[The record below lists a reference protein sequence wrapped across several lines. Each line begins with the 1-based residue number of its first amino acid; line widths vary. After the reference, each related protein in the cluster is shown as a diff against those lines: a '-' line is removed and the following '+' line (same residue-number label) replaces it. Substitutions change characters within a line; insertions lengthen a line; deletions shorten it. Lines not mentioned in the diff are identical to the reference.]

1 MLQSCLNDDD
11 ENRGTRF
18 TIGTIEVIGEKEYF
32 FNLDD
37 GDKMYPSDTTYIHN
51 YTVENNQRVFIHFLP
66 LEEDIPGYDY
76 NVKLI
81 QLENILTKDI
91 IPLTEETA
99 DSIGNDR
106 INATSLWITGNYL
119 NIEHQF
125 FHSNNPDKKHMLNLV
140 INETAETPD
149 PEDEYFTLE
158 FRHNAYND
166 EQRTPGW
173 GIVSFRLD
181 KIAKLKRDLV
191 DIDKQKS
198 VQRKN
203 RGKMVR
209 VALVGYT
216 NVGKS
221 TLMNQLSKSDVF
233 AENKLFATLDTTV
246 RKVIVE
252 NLPFLLSDTVGF
264 IRKLPTELVESF
276 KSTLDEVREADLLVH
291 VVDISHPTFEEQI
304 EVVNKTLAEI
314 DKTEKPMIMVF
325 NKIDAFT
332 FVPKDEDDLT
342 PRKRENI
349 DLDELKRT
357 WMNKLQDNCIFISA
371 KERTNIDALKALLY
385 ERVKQIHITR
395 FPYNDFLFQQYD
407 EE

>member
-140 INETAETPD
+140 INEASTGENDKPD
-149 PEDEYFTLE
+149 YVNLE

-166 EQRTPGW
+166 SQ
-173 GIVSFRLD
+173 L
-181 KIAKLKRDLV
+181 
-191 DIDKQKS
+191 
-198 VQRKN
+198 
-203 RGKMVR
+203 
-209 VALVGYT
+209 
-216 NVGKS
+216 
-221 TLMNQLSKSDVF
+221 TLGTGL
-233 AENKLFATLDTTV
+233 A
-246 RKVIVE
+246 
-252 NLPFLLSDTVGF
+252 
-264 IRKLPTELVESF
+264 SF
-276 KSTLDEVREADLLVH
+276 KLDNIA
-291 VVDISHPTFEEQI
+291 EQL
-304 EVVNKTLAEI
+304 K
-314 DKTEKPMIMVF
+314 EK
-325 NKIDAFT
+325 KG
-332 FVPKDEDDLT
+332 L
-342 PRKRENI
+342 NI
-349 DLDELKRT
+349 
-357 WMNKLQDNCIFISA
+357 
-371 KERTNIDALKALLY
+371 
-385 ERVKQIHITR
+385 RVKSLYDGER
-395 FPYNDFLFQQYD
+395 FMTIDIKKENN
-407 EE
+407 

>member
-149 PEDEYFTLE
+149 PEDEYFH
-158 FRHNAYND
+158 FGI
-166 EQRTPGW
+166 PGTM
-173 GIVSFRLD
+173 L
-181 KIAKLKRDLV
+181 
-191 DIDKQKS
+191 
-198 VQRKN
+198 
-203 RGKMVR
+203 
-209 VALVGYT
+209 
-216 NVGKS
+216 
-221 TLMNQLSKSDVF
+221 
-233 AENKLFATLDTTV
+233 
-246 RKVIVE
+246 
-252 NLPFLLSDTVGF
+252 
-264 IRKLPTELVESF
+264 
-276 KSTLDEVREADLLVH
+276 
-291 VVDISHPTFEEQI
+291 
-304 EVVNKTLAEI
+304 
-314 DKTEKPMIMVF
+314 
-325 NKIDAFT
+325 
-332 FVPKDEDDLT
+332 
-342 PRKRENI
+342 
-349 DLDELKRT
+349 
-357 WMNKLQDNCIFISA
+357 
-371 KERTNIDALKALLY
+371 
-385 ERVKQIHITR
+385 
-395 FPYNDFLFQQYD
+395 
-407 EE
+407 

>member
-1 MLQSCLNDDD
+1 MKKLRFYSVVFTFALLIIPMLQSCLNDDD

-140 INETAETPD
+140 KMKQP
-149 PEDEYFTLE
+149 
-158 FRHNAYND
+158 RH
-166 EQRTPGW
+166 
-173 GIVSFRLD
+173 L
-181 KIAKLKRDLV
+181 
-191 DIDKQKS
+191 
-198 VQRKN
+198 
-203 RGKMVR
+203 
-209 VALVGYT
+209 
-216 NVGKS
+216 
-221 TLMNQLSKSDVF
+221 
-233 AENKLFATLDTTV
+233 
-246 RKVIVE
+246 
-252 NLPFLLSDTVGF
+252 
-264 IRKLPTELVESF
+264 IRKTSISLWNSGTMPITMNNVRRVGESYHSDWI
-276 KSTLDEVREADLLVH
+276 K
-291 VVDISHPTFEEQI
+291 
-304 EVVNKTLAEI
+304 
-314 DKTEKPMIMVF
+314 
-325 NKIDAFT
+325 
-332 FVPKDEDDLT
+332 
-342 PRKRENI
+342 
-349 DLDELKRT
+349 
-357 WMNKLQDNCIFISA
+357 
-371 KERTNIDALKALLY
+371 
-385 ERVKQIHITR
+385 
-395 FPYNDFLFQQYD
+395 
-407 EE
+407 

>member
-1 MLQSCLNDDD
+1 MKKLRFYLVAVMLAFLTMPILQSCLDSSDSSYPD
-11 ENRGTRF
+11 SLLA
-18 TIGTIEVIGEKEYF
+18 IGTLEIIEGREYF

-181 KIAKLKRDLV
+181 KIAKQLTGKKGLKIIVNTIYDG
-191 DIDKQKS
+191 KQT
-198 VQRKN
+198 
-203 RGKMVR
+203 
-209 VALVGYT
+209 YT
-216 NVGKS
+216 
-221 TLMNQLSKSDVF
+221 
-233 AENKLFATLDTTV
+233 
-246 RKVIVE
+246 
-252 NLPFLLSDTVGF
+252 
-264 IRKLPTELVESF
+264 
-276 KSTLDEVREADLLVH
+276 
-291 VVDISHPTFEEQI
+291 
-304 EVVNKTLAEI
+304 
-314 DKTEKPMIMVF
+314 
-325 NKIDAFT
+325 
-332 FVPKDEDDLT
+332 
-342 PRKRENI
+342 I
-349 DLDELKRT
+349 DLK
-357 WMNKLQDNCIFISA
+357 K
-371 KERTNIDALKALLY
+371 
-385 ERVKQIHITR
+385 
-395 FPYNDFLFQQYD
+395 
-407 EE
+407 

>member
-1 MLQSCLNDDD
+1 MKKLRFYSVVFTFALLIIPMLQSCLNDDD

-149 PEDEYFTLE
+149 PEDEYF
-158 FRHNAYND
+158 RNKVKYSSSGSGVSA
-166 EQRTPGW
+166 
-173 GIVSFRLD
+173 VSF
-181 KIAKLKRDLV
+181 
-191 DIDKQKS
+191 
-198 VQRKN
+198 
-203 RGKMVR
+203 M
-209 VALVGYT
+209 
-216 NVGKS
+216 
-221 TLMNQLSKSDVF
+221 
-233 AENKLFATLDTTV
+233 
-246 RKVIVE
+246 
-252 NLPFLLSDTVGF
+252 
-264 IRKLPTELVESF
+264 
-276 KSTLDEVREADLLVH
+276 
-291 VVDISHPTFEEQI
+291 
-304 EVVNKTLAEI
+304 
-314 DKTEKPMIMVF
+314 
-325 NKIDAFT
+325 
-332 FVPKDEDDLT
+332 
-342 PRKRENI
+342 
-349 DLDELKRT
+349 
-357 WMNKLQDNCIFISA
+357 
-371 KERTNIDALKALLY
+371 
-385 ERVKQIHITR
+385 TR
-395 FPYNDFLFQQYD
+395 FSMCFLSGLLLWKNWCSMFR
-407 EE
+407 

>member
-1 MLQSCLNDDD
+1 MKKLRFYSVVFTFALLIIPMLQSCLNDDD

-181 KIAKLKRDLV
+181 KDSQA
-191 DIDKQKS
+191 ID
-198 VQRKN
+198 R
-203 RGKMVR
+203 
-209 VALVGYT
+209 
-216 NVGKS
+216 
-221 TLMNQLSKSDVF
+221 
-233 AENKLFATLDTTV
+233 
-246 RKVIVE
+246 
-252 NLPFLLSDTVGF
+252 
-264 IRKLPTELVESF
+264 
-276 KSTLDEVREADLLVH
+276 
-291 VVDISHPTFEEQI
+291 
-304 EVVNKTLAEI
+304 
-314 DKTEKPMIMVF
+314 
-325 NKIDAFT
+325 
-332 FVPKDEDDLT
+332 
-342 PRKRENI
+342 
-349 DLDELKRT
+349 
-357 WMNKLQDNCIFISA
+357 
-371 KERTNIDALKALLY
+371 KERIKNN
-385 ERVKQIHITR
+385 R
-395 FPYNDFLFQQYD
+395 QYD
-407 EE
+407 L

>member
-1 MLQSCLNDDD
+1 MKKLRFYSVVFTFALLIIPMLQSCLNDDD

-51 YTVENNQRVFIHFLP
+51 YTVENNPRVFIHFLP

-76 NVKLI
+76 NVK
-81 QLENILTKDI
+81 
-91 IPLTEETA
+91 LTEETA

-181 KIAKLKRDLV
+181 KITEQLAGKKGLKIIVNTIYDG
-191 DIDKQKS
+191 KQT
-198 VQRKN
+198 
-203 RGKMVR
+203 
-209 VALVGYT
+209 YT
-216 NVGKS
+216 
-221 TLMNQLSKSDVF
+221 
-233 AENKLFATLDTTV
+233 
-246 RKVIVE
+246 
-252 NLPFLLSDTVGF
+252 
-264 IRKLPTELVESF
+264 
-276 KSTLDEVREADLLVH
+276 
-291 VVDISHPTFEEQI
+291 
-304 EVVNKTLAEI
+304 
-314 DKTEKPMIMVF
+314 
-325 NKIDAFT
+325 
-332 FVPKDEDDLT
+332 
-342 PRKRENI
+342 I
-349 DLDELKRT
+349 DLK
-357 WMNKLQDNCIFISA
+357 K
-371 KERTNIDALKALLY
+371 
-385 ERVKQIHITR
+385 
-395 FPYNDFLFQQYD
+395 
-407 EE
+407 

>member
-1 MLQSCLNDDD
+1 MKKLRFYSVVFTFALLIIPMLQSCLNDDD

-158 FRHNAYND
+158 FRYNAYND

-181 KIAKLKRDLV
+181 KIAKQLTGKKGLKIIVNTIYDG
-191 DIDKQKS
+191 KQT
-198 VQRKN
+198 
-203 RGKMVR
+203 
-209 VALVGYT
+209 YT
-216 NVGKS
+216 
-221 TLMNQLSKSDVF
+221 
-233 AENKLFATLDTTV
+233 
-246 RKVIVE
+246 
-252 NLPFLLSDTVGF
+252 
-264 IRKLPTELVESF
+264 
-276 KSTLDEVREADLLVH
+276 
-291 VVDISHPTFEEQI
+291 
-304 EVVNKTLAEI
+304 
-314 DKTEKPMIMVF
+314 
-325 NKIDAFT
+325 
-332 FVPKDEDDLT
+332 
-342 PRKRENI
+342 I
-349 DLDELKRT
+349 DLK
-357 WMNKLQDNCIFISA
+357 K
-371 KERTNIDALKALLY
+371 
-385 ERVKQIHITR
+385 
-395 FPYNDFLFQQYD
+395 
-407 EE
+407 

>member
-125 FHSNNPDKKHMLNLV
+125 FHSNNPDKKQMKQ
-140 INETAETPD
+140 P
-149 PEDEYFTLE
+149 
-158 FRHNAYND
+158 RH
-166 EQRTPGW
+166 
-173 GIVSFRLD
+173 L
-181 KIAKLKRDLV
+181 
-191 DIDKQKS
+191 
-198 VQRKN
+198 
-203 RGKMVR
+203 
-209 VALVGYT
+209 
-216 NVGKS
+216 
-221 TLMNQLSKSDVF
+221 
-233 AENKLFATLDTTV
+233 
-246 RKVIVE
+246 
-252 NLPFLLSDTVGF
+252 
-264 IRKLPTELVESF
+264 IRKTSISLWNSGTMPITMNNVRRVGESYHSDWI
-276 KSTLDEVREADLLVH
+276 K
-291 VVDISHPTFEEQI
+291 
-304 EVVNKTLAEI
+304 
-314 DKTEKPMIMVF
+314 
-325 NKIDAFT
+325 
-332 FVPKDEDDLT
+332 
-342 PRKRENI
+342 
-349 DLDELKRT
+349 
-357 WMNKLQDNCIFISA
+357 
-371 KERTNIDALKALLY
+371 
-385 ERVKQIHITR
+385 
-395 FPYNDFLFQQYD
+395 
-407 EE
+407 